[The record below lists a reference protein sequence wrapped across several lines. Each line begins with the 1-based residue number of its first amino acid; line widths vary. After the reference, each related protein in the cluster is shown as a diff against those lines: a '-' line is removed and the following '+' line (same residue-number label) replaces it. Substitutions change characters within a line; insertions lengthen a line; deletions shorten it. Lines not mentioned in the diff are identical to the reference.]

1 MTDIALI
8 VRQITA
14 RHTGLALTDVAED
27 ATLDALGIDS
37 FTLMEV
43 VLDLED
49 ELSIQ
54 IPDARLDAI
63 TDLPAL
69 IAECR
74 AQRGV

>member
-1 MTDIALI
+1 MPDD
-8 VRQITA
+8 A
-14 RHTGLALTDVAED
+14 R
-27 ATLDALGIDS
+27 LDALGIDS

-49 ELSIQ
+49 ALSIQ
-54 IPDARLDAI
+54 IPDARLDQI
-63 TDLPAL
+63 TDLPTL